1 MMKLMIA
8 DVDVDVDVDVDI
20 GDSLFV
26 CEVMMGPGPGPGTFL
41 LFCPFLLGS
50 HNNHDPGEKKSM
62 CRWMCMVTMGGGV

>member
-1 MMKLMIA
+1 
-8 DVDVDVDVDVDI
+8 
-20 GDSLFV
+20 
-26 CEVMMGPGPGPGTFL
+26 MMGPGPGPGTFL

>member
-26 CEVMMGPGPGPGTFL
+26 CEVCVCVDGYSCRLSMKMNDIELRLWGNSSD
-41 LFCPFLLGS
+41 FC
-50 HNNHDPGEKKSM
+50 
-62 CRWMCMVTMGGGV
+62 